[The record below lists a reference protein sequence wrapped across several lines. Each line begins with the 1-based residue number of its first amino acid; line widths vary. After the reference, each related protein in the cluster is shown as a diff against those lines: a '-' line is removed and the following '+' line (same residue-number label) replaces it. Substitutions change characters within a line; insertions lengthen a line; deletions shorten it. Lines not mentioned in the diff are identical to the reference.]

1 MARIDE
7 IAPDLFRVS
16 VYAPQFD
23 LQFNHFLIN
32 DDEPLLFHTGMQRM
46 FPEVRDAVAKVI
58 DLDALRWI
66 VPPPLISGRQLH
78 PRTRYR
84 SLVARCQV

>member
-1 MARIDE
+1 MAQIDE
-7 IAPDLFRVS
+7 IAPDLYRV
-16 VYAPQFD
+16 ALFMPELNMQFD
-23 LQFNHFLIN
+23 HFLVR
-32 DDEPLLFHTGMQRM
+32 DDEPLLFHTGMRRM
-46 FPEVRDAVAKVI
+46 FPKVRDAVAKVI